1 MTCAFDNAFEAA
13 RGTIK
18 SIMCAGHRRD
28 SRVAVELYVRSLAP
42 RADRGRLHES
52 VTRLQELAEAG
63 TLREFSVVLSGK
75 AIPPT
80 PADTVTELGA
90 YLCNRV
96 AVFREWAASTGRT
109 VGATFQRRSV
119 HSTFTGDDYDAVV
132 LPDMLLAEYEGDDLR
147 FVAPC
152 REDGNVVTV
161 ADRVDAL
168 EAGAPTEPTDRLPR
182 SRAAPPPGAGGPGPG
197 PFNGR

>member
-1 MTCAFDNAFEAA
+1 
-13 RGTIK
+13 
-18 SIMCAGHRRD
+18 MCAGHQRD
-28 SRVAVELYVRSLAP
+28 STVAVELYVRSLAP
-42 RADRGRLHES
+42 RSDRTRLHET
-52 VTRLQELAEAG
+52 VARLQELADAG
-63 TLREFSVVLSGK
+63 SLREFSVVLSGK

-80 PADTVTELGA
+80 PAETVTELGA

-96 AVFREWAASTGRT
+96 AVFREWARATGRS

-132 LPDMLLAEYEGDDLR
+132 LPDVLLAEYEGDDLR

-152 REDGNVVTV
+152 REDGDAVTV
-161 ADRVDAL
+161 TDRLDAL

-182 SRAAPPPGAGGPGPG
+182 SRAAPPPSVGGPRPG
-197 PFNGR
+197 PSSGR